1 MVKKITIKS
10 KLYTDLYYIDEGETE
25 LVLTGTA
32 DRWFLVSFLII
43 INTSIRGKNVELL
56 VVYKHLSTV
65 VWNVTRTYKHH
76 WLLLPRFNRSV
87 NIWNWLMISLYIL
100 RLWQLPKDSIQSI
113 LRNHTS
119 IRLTNMFK
127 QNVIYDDLGFYV
139 R

>member
-43 INTSIRGKNVELL
+43 INTSIRGKDVELL

-65 VWNVTRTYKHH
+65 VWIVTRTYKHH
-76 WLLLPRFNRSV
+76 
-87 NIWNWLMISLYIL
+87 
-100 RLWQLPKDSIQSI
+100 
-113 LRNHTS
+113 
-119 IRLTNMFK
+119 
-127 QNVIYDDLGFYV
+127 
-139 R
+139 